1 MKSFLVNTSSAMA
14 MALLAFSFAIGGSQA
29 VRADDSETISP
40 AGQDAVL
47 VPGQDVPALEQRLA
61 YLEEVAAALMSDDDG
76 GAENC
81 VTKPHLDALLVS
93 QPNVAEASPPA
104 AIVEEANTPSAVE
117 SVVIA
122 TTLDNTETATNE
134 VAQKDEVS
142 QKEEVS
148 QKDEV
153 SLKDEASQKD
163 DVSQKDQEPEHTGSI
178 ASTTTTAEPS
188 ALPVVEAL
196 VPGDQPGE

>member
-1 MKSFLVNTSSAMA
+1 MKSFLVNTSSAVA
-14 MALLAFSFAIGGSQA
+14 MALLAFSFAIGGLQA

-61 YLEEVAAALMSDDDG
+61 YLEEVAAALMSDDDS
-76 GAENC
+76 GAETC

-104 AIVEEANTPSAVE
+104 AIAEEANTPSVVE

-122 TTLDNTETATNE
+122 TTLDNTETVTSAVSNE
-134 VAQKDEVS
+134 VAQKDE
-142 QKEEVS
+142 
-148 QKDEV
+148 
-153 SLKDEASQKD
+153 
-163 DVSQKDQEPEHTGSI
+163 VSQKDQEPEHTGSI
-178 ASTTTTAEPS
+178 DSTTTTAEPS

-196 VPGDQPGE
+196 VPGDQPRE